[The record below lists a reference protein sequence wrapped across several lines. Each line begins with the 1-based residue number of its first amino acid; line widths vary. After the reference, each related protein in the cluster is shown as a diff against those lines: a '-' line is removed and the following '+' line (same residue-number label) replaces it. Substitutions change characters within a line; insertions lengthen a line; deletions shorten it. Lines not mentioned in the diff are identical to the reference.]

1 MNWTPT
7 QTHAHNNHPAVFQLI
22 ILHFYG
28 FFRMQF
34 ATSSN
39 ALFFDEWLTAS
50 AIVLIGLAMP
60 LVGTK
65 DKVNYSLSI
74 YRRLDQVRYMNI
86 YQYIRYLPMFQSTI
100 YQCSNS
106 SFQMNHLEKIDTKKN
121 LMTNSNFDNRKY
133 NNVGIN
139 IL

>member
-50 AIVLIGLAMP
+50 AIVLIVLAMP

-74 YRRLDQVRYMNI
+74 KNYIVVALTKFDAYT
-86 YQYIRYLPMFQSTI
+86 YQYILPMFQSTI

-106 SFQMNHLEKIDTKKN
+106 SFGKNWHTKKK